1 LISDLSLID
10 GFLTDMT
17 TPVIDTQAS
26 SLEQALAL
34 AQSLEDMLEQEFAHL
49 KVQNLDAFEASQSSK
64 NELLQQLA
72 QLTGIDGPASAD
84 ALGPEWDGF
93 KEHMAHCRDMHRRNE
108 VLIVRKI
115 DAIRGAL
122 QSLQVQ
128 DPTSSVEIYDRL
140 GKVSRGGR
148 RGGRGYAEA

>member
-1 LISDLSLID
+1 
-10 GFLTDMT
+10 MT
-17 TPVIDTQAS
+17 TPAETPAS
-26 SLEQALAL
+26 SLEQAFAL
-34 AQSLEDMLEQEFAHL
+34 AQTLEDMLEQEFAHL
-49 KVQNLDAFEASQSSK
+49 KAQNLDAFEASQASK

-72 QLTGIDGPASAD
+72 QLAGIHGPESAD

-122 QSLQVQ
+122 QSMQIQ

>member
-1 LISDLSLID
+1 
-10 GFLTDMT
+10 MT
-17 TPVIDTQAS
+17 TPAIATEAAP
-26 SLEQALAL
+26 LEQALAL
-34 AQSLEDMLEQEFAHL
+34 AQTLQDMLDLEFEQL
-49 KVQNLDAFEASQSSK
+49 KVQNLDAFEASQASK

-72 QLTGIDGPASAD
+72 QLAGIEGPDSAD

-108 VLIVRKI
+108 VLIGRKI

-122 QSLQVQ
+122 QSLQAQ

-140 GKVSRGGR
+140 GKLSRVR
-148 RGGRGYAEA
+148 RGGRGYSDA

>member
-1 LISDLSLID
+1 MTSLA
-10 GFLTDMT
+10 T
-17 TPVIDTQAS
+17 DTQAS

-34 AQSLEDMLEQEFAHL
+34 VKTLEDMLEQEFEHL
-49 KVQNLDAFEASQSSK
+49 KAQNLDAFEASQSSK
-64 NELLQQLA
+64 NALLQQLA
-72 QLTGIDGPASAD
+72 QLTGIQGPESAD

-122 QSLQVQ
+122 QSLQIQ

-148 RGGRGYAEA
+148 RNGGRGYAEA

>member
-1 LISDLSLID
+1 
-10 GFLTDMT
+10 MT
-17 TPVIDTQAS
+17 TPATDTQVS

-34 AQSLEDMLEQEFAHL
+34 AKTLEDMLEREFEQL
-49 KVQNLDAFEASQSSK
+49 KVQDLDAFEASQNTK

-72 QLTGIDGPASAD
+72 QLAGIQGPESAD

-128 DPTSSVEIYDRL
+128 DPASSVEIYDRL

>member
-1 LISDLSLID
+1 
-10 GFLTDMT
+10 MT
-17 TPVIDTQAS
+17 TTAIETQSA
-26 SLEQALAL
+26 SLEQALVL
-34 AQSLEDMLEQEFAHL
+34 AKTLEAMLEREFEQL
-49 KVQNLDAFEASQSSK
+49 KVQDLDAFEASQSTK

-72 QLTGIDGPASAD
+72 QLAGIQGPDSAD

-93 KEHMAHCRDMHRRNE
+93 KAHMAHCRDMHRRNE
-108 VLIVRKI
+108 VLIGRKV

-140 GKVSRGGR
+140 GKISRGR

>member
-1 LISDLSLID
+1 
-10 GFLTDMT
+10 MT
-17 TPVIDTQAS
+17 TPANDALAS
-26 SLEQALAL
+26 SLEQAHAL
-34 AQSLEDMLEQEFAHL
+34 AQKLEDALEQEFQDL
-49 KVQNLDAFEASQSSK
+49 RVQNLDAFEASQATK

-72 QLTGIDGPASAD
+72 QLTGIHGPDSAD
-84 ALGPEWDGF
+84 ALGPEWDSF
-93 KEHMAHCRDMHRRNE
+93 KEQMAHCRDMHRRNE

-122 QSLQVQ
+122 QSLQIQ

>member
-1 LISDLSLID
+1 
-10 GFLTDMT
+10 LTDAT
-17 TPVIDTQAS
+17 VIAPDEQAS
-26 SLEQALAL
+26 NLEQALGLARAL
-34 AQSLEDMLEQEFAHL
+34 EEMLEQEFEHL
-49 KVQNLDAFEASQSSK
+49 KAQNLDAFEASQTSK

-72 QLTGIDGPASAD
+72 QLAGIDGPEAAD

-128 DPTSSVEIYDRL
+128 DPASSVEIYDRL
-140 GKVSRGGR
+140 GKLSRGAR
-148 RGGRGYAEA
+148 RGSGRGYAEA

>member
-1 LISDLSLID
+1 
-10 GFLTDMT
+10 MT
-17 TPVIDTQAS
+17 TLATETQAS
-26 SLEQALAL
+26 SLGQALVL
-34 AQSLEDMLEQEFAHL
+34 VQTLDELLEQEFEHL
-49 KVQNLDAFEASQSSK
+49 KVQNLDAFEASQTSK

-72 QLTGIDGPASAD
+72 QLTGIHGPESAD

-140 GKVSRGGR
+140 GKVSRAGR
-148 RGGRGYAEA
+148 HGGRGYAEA

>member
-1 LISDLSLID
+1 
-10 GFLTDMT
+10 MT
-17 TPVIDTQAS
+17 TPAIDVQAS

-34 AQSLEDMLEQEFAHL
+34 AKTLEDMLEREFEQL
-49 KVQNLDAFEASQSSK
+49 KVQDLDAFEASQNTK

-72 QLTGIDGPASAD
+72 QLAGIQGPESAD

-108 VLIVRKI
+108 VLIGRKI

-122 QSLQVQ
+122 QSMQVQ

>member
-1 LISDLSLID
+1 
-10 GFLTDMT
+10 MT
-17 TPVIDTQAS
+17 THVAALES
-26 SLEQALAL
+26 SALEQATVL
-34 AQSLEDMLEQEFAHL
+34 AQTLEDMLEQEFAHL
-49 KVQNLDAFEASQSSK
+49 KVQNLDAFEASQASK

-72 QLTGIDGPASAD
+72 LLAGIHGPESAD

-93 KEHMAHCRDMHRRNE
+93 KEQMANCRDMHRRNE

-128 DPTSSVEIYDRL
+128 DPASSVEIYDRL
-140 GKVSRGGR
+140 GKVSRTR
-148 RGGRGYAEA
+148 RGSMGRGYADA

>member
-1 LISDLSLID
+1 
-10 GFLTDMT
+10 MT
-17 TPVIDTQAS
+17 TPATDTQAS

-34 AQSLEDMLEQEFAHL
+34 VNTLEDMLEREFEQL
-49 KVQNLDAFEASQSSK
+49 KVQDLDGFEASQNTK
-64 NELLQQLA
+64 NEMLQQLA
-72 QLTGIDGPASAD
+72 QLAGIQGPESAD

-108 VLIVRKI
+108 VLIGRKI

-148 RGGRGYAEA
+148 RGRGYAEA

>member
-1 LISDLSLID
+1 
-10 GFLTDMT
+10 MNQAAM
-17 TPVIDTQAS
+17 DTQAS

-34 AQSLEDMLEQEFAHL
+34 AQTLDEMLEREFEDL
-49 KVQNLDAFEASQSSK
+49 KAQNLDAFEASQTTK

-72 QLTGIDGPASAD
+72 QLAGIHGPDSAD

-140 GKVSRGGR
+140 GKVSRAGR

>member
-1 LISDLSLID
+1 MS
-10 GFLTDMT
+10 
-17 TPVIDTQAS
+17 DTQAS
-26 SLEQALAL
+26 NLEQALDVAR
-34 AQSLEDMLEQEFAHL
+34 ALEDLLEQEFEHL
-49 KVQNLDAFEASQSSK
+49 KAQNLDAFEASQNSK

-72 QLTGIDGPASAD
+72 QLAGIHGPDAAD

-93 KEHMAHCRDMHRRNE
+93 KEHMAHCKEMHRRNE

-128 DPTSSVEIYDRL
+128 DPASSVEIYDRL

-148 RGGRGYAEA
+148 RGGGRGYADA

>member
-1 LISDLSLID
+1 
-10 GFLTDMT
+10 MT
-17 TPVIDTQAS
+17 TPATDVQAS

-34 AQSLEDMLEQEFAHL
+34 AKTLEDMLEREFEQL
-49 KVQNLDAFEASQSSK
+49 KVQDLDAFEASQNTK

-72 QLTGIDGPASAD
+72 QLAGIQGPESAD

-122 QSLQVQ
+122 QSMQVQ

>member
-1 LISDLSLID
+1 
-10 GFLTDMT
+10 MT
-17 TPVIDTQAS
+17 TPATDTQAS

-34 AQSLEDMLEQEFAHL
+34 AKTLEDMLEREFEQL
-49 KVQNLDAFEASQSSK
+49 KVQDLDAFEASQNTK

-72 QLTGIDGPASAD
+72 QLAGIQGPESAD

-122 QSLQVQ
+122 QSMQVQ

>member
-1 LISDLSLID
+1 MDSQS
-10 GFLTDMT
+10 
-17 TPVIDTQAS
+17 A
-26 SLEQALAL
+26 SLEQALTL
-34 AQSLEDMLEQEFAHL
+34 AKTLEEMLEREFEQL
-49 KVQNLDAFEASQSSK
+49 KVQDLDAFEASQSTK

-72 QLTGIDGPASAD
+72 QLAGIQGPDSAD

-93 KEHMAHCRDMHRRNE
+93 KANMAHCRDMHRRNE
-108 VLIVRKI
+108 VLIGRKV

-140 GKVSRGGR
+140 GKVSRGR